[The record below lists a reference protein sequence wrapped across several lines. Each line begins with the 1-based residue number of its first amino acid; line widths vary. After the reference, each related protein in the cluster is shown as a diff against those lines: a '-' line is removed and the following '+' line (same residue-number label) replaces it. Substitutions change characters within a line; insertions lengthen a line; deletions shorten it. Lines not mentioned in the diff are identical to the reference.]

1 MSKEEKLKAVALG
14 MVTAGME
21 TFELDKAAAA
31 VATTVPSAWRTLQRW
46 LCLGLDSV
54 SNQVP
59 RPRLGPFIFGSVC
72 RERGN
77 CANMLNIQ
85 I

>member
-14 MVTAGME
+14 MATAGME
-21 TFELDKAAAA
+21 TLNWIAAAVA

-46 LCLGLDSV
+46 LCLGPDSV

-59 RPRLGPFIFGSVC
+59 RPRLGPFFWLGVP
-72 RERGN
+72 GT
-77 CANMLNIQ
+77 
-85 I
+85 